1 MRFFYLLLAA
11 AIGLPSP
18 TLWGQI
24 GPLLWSDEFNTFDDG
39 VWNRIQGDGCAIGLC
54 GWGNAELQS
63 YEPGN
68 LSIAPVPG
76 ETGNSALVLEA
87 RRQNSGTRAFT
98 SGKVDSEGKLSV
110 QYGMI
115 EIRMRVPD
123 LNTGLWPAAW
133 LLGTANLTWP
143 AKGEIDMME
152 MGHSAA
158 AKERE
163 GYAGVSSNRFV
174 GANAIFPADDGSAA
188 SIAYDVN
195 YSTPYVA
202 ATSMADRFVTY
213 RLYWEPSQ
221 MRYTVIDN
229 GQEYDLYTNPLPLDP
244 DGGTGVFT
252 KPFYFL
258 LNLAVG
264 GNFTDALTNGA
275 VTAPLPAK
283 MHVDYVRVYEY
294 NGHGKVE
301 SNYGDLAQE
310 TGVFGVY
317 TEETPVNNSLT
328 FGEDAEIFVW
338 GNTLLEGATTPAA
351 EGTEALNWVTTEAG
365 WFGAGIVAT
374 FGKDM
379 SGYVD
384 EGVLRFRMRAPNNF
398 AFRIGILDNYTNEEW
413 IEFPAGVNQYG
424 LVRGNGWSQVEI
436 PLSDFAGLLAFQDLG
451 YLFAISSVAGAVP
464 PAGTAFSL
472 DDIVYDDGTGATG
485 GGGGGGD
492 ESFSLR
498 IEAEDYTAMSGVQ
511 LEATTDVDGVENVG
525 YIDANDWMEYGV
537 DLPAAGDY
545 ALTFRV
551 ASQPGGAAVRIAT
564 NGVEVGTFQ
573 VGATG
578 GWQAWQDVTV
588 TATLPAGSQ
597 TIRLTSL
604 ANNWNLN
611 WLAINSDGG
620 GGSTNEPYF
629 ARIEAEAYAAMNGIQ
644 LEATSDVDGIQNVGW
659 IDPNDW
665 MEYALDLPAA
675 GPYTLDLRVASA
687 PGGANALVAT
697 NGVTVGS
704 FSVDATGGWQSWRN
718 VQLTVDLPA
727 GPQTLRITSQAASWN
742 LNWFSVGT
750 AGSTSARTAE
760 LGDPV
765 IRPARSEIDVFPNPV
780 RDRLEFRVADGAGS
794 SPLSA
799 RILDLSGR
807 TLLTRTDLNPAGG
820 TLDVSGLR
828 AGVYLLSVRCEDES
842 GRKSVVRF
850 VVH

>member
-1 MRFFYLLLAA
+1 MRIFYLFIAA

-18 TLWGQI
+18 ALWGQI
-24 GPLLWSDEFNTFDDG
+24 GPLLWADEFNNLDDG
-39 VWNRIQGDGCAIGLC
+39 VWNRIQGDGCGIGLC

-76 ETGNSALVLEA
+76 ESGNSALVLEA
-87 RRQNSGTRAFT
+87 RRENSGSRAFT

-110 QYGMI
+110 QYGLI

-123 LNTGLWPAAW
+123 LDTGLWPAAW

-264 GNFTDALTNGA
+264 GNFTDATTNAA

-283 MHVDYVRVYEY
+283 MYVDYVRVYQY

-301 SNYGDLAQE
+301 TSYGDLAQE

-317 TEETPVNNSLT
+317 TEETPVNASLN
-328 FGEDAEIFVW
+328 FGEDGEIFVW
-338 GNTLLEGATTPAA
+338 GNTLLEGSATTPA
-351 EGTEALNWVTTEAG
+351 EGAEALNWVTTDAG
-365 WFGAGIVAT
+365 WFGAGVVAT

-384 EGVLRFRMRAPNNF
+384 EGVLRFRMRAPNNL
-398 AFRIGILDNYTNEEW
+398 AFRIGILDNYTNEQW

-424 LVRGNGWSQVEI
+424 LVRGNEWSQVEI
-436 PLSDFAGLLAFQDLG
+436 PLADFAGLLAFQDLG

-472 DDIVYDDGTGATG
+472 DDILYDDGTGATG
-485 GGGGGGD
+485 GGGSG
-492 ESFSLR
+492 EAFSLR

-511 LEATTDVDGVENVG
+511 LEPTTDVDGVENVG
-525 YIDANDWMEYGV
+525 YIDANDWMEYRV
-537 DLPAAGDY
+537 NVPAAGNY
-545 ALTFRV
+545 TLTFRV
-551 ASQPGGAAVRIAT
+551 ASQPGGAAVRVASD
-564 NGVEVGTFQ
+564 GVEVSTFQ

-578 GWQAWQDVTV
+578 GWQVWQDVSV
-588 TATLPAGSQ
+588 SATLPAGSQ

-611 WLAINSDGG
+611 WLAINSG

-644 LEATSDVDGIQNVGW
+644 LESTSDIDGVQNVGW

-665 MEYALDLPAA
+665 MEYDLNVPAA
-675 GPYTLDLRVASA
+675 GAYTLNLRVASA
-687 PGGANALVAT
+687 PGGAAASVSS
-697 NGVTVGS
+697 NGSEVGS
-704 FSVDATGGWQSWRN
+704 FSVGATGGWQSWQN
-718 VQLTVDLPA
+718 VELTVDLPA

-750 AGSTSARTAE
+750 AGATF
-760 LGDPV
+760 
-765 IRPARSEIDVFPNPV
+765 ARSRDLGGSAEDAARFVVDVFPNPV
-780 RDRLEFRVADGAGS
+780 RDWLHFRVADVAGKEQRVT
-794 SPLSA
+794 A
-799 RILDLSGR
+799 RVLDVAGR
-807 TLLTRTDLNPAGG
+807 TLLSRNDLNPAGG
-820 TLDVSGLR
+820 SVDVSTLQP
-828 AGVYLLSVRCEDES
+828 GVYFLAVRHGEARES
-842 GRKSVVRF
+842 IIRF
-850 VVH
+850 AVH